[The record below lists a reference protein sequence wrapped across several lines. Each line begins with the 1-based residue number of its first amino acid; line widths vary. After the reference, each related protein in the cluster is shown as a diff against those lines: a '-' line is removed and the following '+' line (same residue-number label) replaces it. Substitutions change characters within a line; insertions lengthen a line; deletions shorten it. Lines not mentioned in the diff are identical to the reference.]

1 MTKRK
6 QLKKKYKVAFW
17 KEYSYLLKTMAWVCI
32 NEESGE
38 FICEAK
44 TLKEIEE
51 ILIKN
56 YHTIQKYYEV
66 YGGCKMYKVKIRMN
80 NGYCYEKTMTED
92 EVKEFKNDLRYIN
105 LIELCGNGNIDVI
118 IFRDAINSIEIK
130 KLEEK

>member
-6 QLKKKYKVAFW
+6 QLKEKYGVALW
-17 KEYSYLLKTMAWVCI
+17 KEYSYLLKAMAWVCV

-56 YHTIQKYYEV
+56 
-66 YGGCKMYKVKIRMN
+66 
-80 NGYCYEKTMTED
+80 
-92 EVKEFKNDLRYIN
+92 
-105 LIELCGNGNIDVI
+105 
-118 IFRDAINSIEIK
+118 
-130 KLEEK
+130 

>member
-6 QLKKKYKVAFW
+6 QLKKNYKVAFW
-17 KEYSYLLKTMAWVCI
+17 KEYSYLLKAMVWVCV

-56 YHTIQKYYEV
+56 YLTIQKYCELD
-66 YGGCKMYKVKIRMN
+66 GG
-80 NGYCYEKTMTED
+80 
-92 EVKEFKNDLRYIN
+92 
-105 LIELCGNGNIDVI
+105 
-118 IFRDAINSIEIK
+118 
-130 KLEEK
+130 

>member
-1 MTKRK
+1 MVKRK

-17 KEYSYLLKTMAWVCI
+17 KEYSYLLKAMVWICV

-56 YHTIQKYYEV
+56 
-66 YGGCKMYKVKIRMN
+66 
-80 NGYCYEKTMTED
+80 
-92 EVKEFKNDLRYIN
+92 
-105 LIELCGNGNIDVI
+105 
-118 IFRDAINSIEIK
+118 
-130 KLEEK
+130 